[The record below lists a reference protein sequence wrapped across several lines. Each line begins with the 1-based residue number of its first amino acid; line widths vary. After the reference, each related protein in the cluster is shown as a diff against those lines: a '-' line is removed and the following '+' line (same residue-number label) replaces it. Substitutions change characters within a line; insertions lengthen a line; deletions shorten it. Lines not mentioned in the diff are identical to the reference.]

1 MIKPLSIEGAWL
13 FVPHIL
19 RDDRGTFLECFRG
32 AELTEALGYLPAVE
46 QANCSVSRRGAVRGV
61 HFADIP
67 PGQAKY
73 IMCVTGE
80 IIDVVVDIRIG
91 SPSYGRWE
99 AVRLDDASRNAVFI
113 SEGLGHAFMAV
124 TEEAAVVYLCTAPYS
139 PGREHGVHPL
149 DPGIGITWPVEGE
162 PLLSAKDA
170 AAPTLEQARSAGLL
184 PRYEEYLAYA
194 RSLREAVRPL
204 PA

>member
-1 MIKPLSIEGAWL
+1 MINPLSIEGAWL
-13 FVPHIL
+13 FVPQIL

-32 AELTEALGYLPAVE
+32 GELTEALGYLPAVE
-46 QANCSVSRRGAVRGV
+46 QANCSVSRRDAIRGV

-80 IIDVVVDIRIG
+80 ILDVVVDIRVG

-99 AVRLDDASRNAVFI
+99 AVRLDDVSRNAVFI
-113 SEGLGHAFMAV
+113 SEGLGHAFMAL
-124 TEEAAVVYLCTAPYS
+124 TEEAAVVYFCSAPYA

-149 DPGIGITWPVEGE
+149 DPGLGITWPVAAE

-170 AAPTLEQARSAGLL
+170 AAPTLEEARNAGLL
-184 PRYEEYLAYA
+184 PRYDECLAYA
-194 RSLREAVRPL
+194 DGLRKAVRQL